1 MMIIEPQKIIGFSLL
16 FTSLSCCMAV
26 NASPL
31 PVAGALIEFFPE
43 TDSPPCRGVLVSKDL
58 MATSPACGLKAK
70 ELSNDGLIETLTLS
84 GESVG
89 YITEQSDKSLESS
102 MLVNISLD
110 SKTFRPGSYPAF
122 NDALLVP
129 EQAFT
134 YNVNEKR
141 QLVQQP
147 VTLALDE
154 TRNKSTFIISSEFS
168 IPQGSPIFDLKNQ
181 LVCLR
186 GTDNQCF
193 SVSELPI
200 ARFRRDLKDY
210 PYDPDDDSDDEIFAS
225 LDAKSLGIVLGIAAA
240 IGVAATAF
248 FYLST
253 YHKARA
259 MGMPARV
266 YWAGILGQKHCGY
279 CDSTSG
285 CYAIVGI
292 FFCAP
297 IFWPLSAYRAA
308 TNWIEEYG
316 GIRIDRAPIITN
328 QPQQS
333 APPLYSQ

>member
-1 MMIIEPQKIIGFSLL
+1 MMIIDPHKIIGFSLL
-16 FTSLSCCMAV
+16 FTSLSWGAAV
-26 NASPL
+26 NTNSL
-31 PVAGALIEFFPE
+31 PVAEALVEFFPE

-58 MATSPACGLKAK
+58 MATSPVCAQKAR
-70 ELSNDGLIETLTLS
+70 EHSNDGLIETLTLS

-89 YITEQSDKSLESS
+89 YIAEQPNKSLESS
-102 MLVNISLD
+102 MLLNISLD
-110 SKTFRPGSYPAF
+110 SETFRPTSYPAF
-122 NDALLVP
+122 NDSLVQ

-134 YNVNEKR
+134 YNVNEKK
-141 QLVQQP
+141 QLVQQS

-154 TRNKSTFIISSEFS
+154 TRSKSKFIISSEFS

-186 GTDNQCF
+186 GTGNQCF
-193 SVSELPI
+193 SASELPI